1 MRNYYISILL
11 IVISLAFQRSSLK
24 SQNLDSNASGREGI
38 IAAGP
43 SASVKAGLLMLKQ
56 GGNAIDAASAVIFNL
71 AVSDYGLFCIGGEV
85 PFMFY
90 ESGKKKVVV
99 FNGMGSAPLDPE
111 AIDWY
116 YENGIPKTGIKSAT
130 VPSAVST
137 VLTAL
142 ELKPHATDSTKAT

>member
-11 IVISLAFQRSSLK
+11 IFISVAFQRSSLK
-24 SQNLDSNASGREGI
+24 SQNPDSKTSGKEGI

-56 GGNAIDAASAVIFNL
+56 GGNAVDAASAVIFNL

-90 ESGKKKVVV
+90 ESDKKKVIV
-99 FNGMGSAPLDPE
+99 FNGMGSAPLDPA
-111 AIDWY
+111 AIEWY
-116 YENGIPKTGIKSAT
+116 Y
-130 VPSAVST
+130 
-137 VLTAL
+137 
-142 ELKPHATDSTKAT
+142 